1 MANYNRISN
10 GWRMAGG
17 LDLMT
22 TGTCCGHFKFRCD
35 RPLIGWIFNQLPK
48 IAQPWEVEC
57 ILGQIQIHAT
67 QTCRISNNNIVNGPL
82 FVALAAISPFTSFC
96 L

>member
-1 MANYNRISN
+1 M
-10 GWRMAGG
+10 
-17 LDLMT
+17 
-22 TGTCCGHFKFRCD
+22 
-35 RPLIGWIFNQLPK
+35 
-48 IAQPWEVEC
+48 
-57 ILGQIQIHAT
+57 LGPIQIHAT